1 MASQAQIQANIRYNR
16 SRDSITIRPSKED
29 GAAVRQAAAAAGQSV
44 QGYIMQACSERMQRE
59 NHDKPEKHLTKSHLH
74 AKMCIMSEEREG
86 ASSRE
91 ALHSLYSFNVS
102 THKIRFLAS
111 RFRPGRFFCC
121 YLR

>member
-59 NHDKPEKHLTKSHLH
+59 NHDKPKS
-74 AKMCIMSEEREG
+74 
-86 ASSRE
+86 
-91 ALHSLYSFNVS
+91 
-102 THKIRFLAS
+102 T
-111 RFRPGRFFCC
+111 
-121 YLR
+121 